1 MKKPL
6 FSTFFLSV
14 LSILFFSSCHK
25 QDRLEF
31 NSIDINKIK
40 AMGFNTS
47 SIIRFKE
54 YYIVE
59 NDILIDGNN
68 LNGLGMSKV
77 SQTSNSTL
85 RPNQAITN
93 QPIVNKLSIS
103 ISIDASVSSD
113 WVTAITNAIQLWN
126 SIPNFKLNF
135 YLSSNSNSDIQ
146 ISYSSIPGDEIAAGL
161 FSNSGNVGNAI
172 FIDPSKSTID
182 AGHRQLIIT
191 HELGHTI
198 GFRHT
203 DLVSEGGQYLQIA
216 GTYPSNNTWPNPDP
230 ISIMNRMSN
239 QTNFLGRNFS
249 RFDKIAIRNT
259 YPLDEF
265 QLAFYRYNNVGKHLY
280 STNWNEL
287 TTGNFGWSYEWAEGY
302 VFSIARPGM
311 SNIYRYW
318 LPSQNDYF
326 YTTNY
331 NELGNGKWGYQYQGI
346 IGFAPTT
353 QISGSVPL
361 YQFY

>member
-1 MKKPL
+1 M
-6 FSTFFLSV
+6 
-14 LSILFFSSCHK
+14 
-25 QDRLEF
+25 
-31 NSIDINKIK
+31 
-40 AMGFNTS
+40 
-47 SIIRFKE
+47 
-54 YYIVE
+54 
-59 NDILIDGNN
+59 
-68 LNGLGMSKV
+68 
-77 SQTSNSTL
+77 
-85 RPNQAITN
+85 
-93 QPIVNKLSIS
+93 
-103 ISIDASVSSD
+103 
-113 WVTAITNAIQLWN
+113 
-126 SIPNFKLNF
+126 
-135 YLSSNSNSDIQ
+135 
-146 ISYSSIPGDEIAAGL
+146 
-161 FSNSGNVGNAI
+161 
-172 FIDPSKSTID
+172 
-182 AGHRQLIIT
+182 IIT

-361 YQFY
+361 YQFYLPNHGHFYTTEYGEGTSNGYTFERIVFYVMNN